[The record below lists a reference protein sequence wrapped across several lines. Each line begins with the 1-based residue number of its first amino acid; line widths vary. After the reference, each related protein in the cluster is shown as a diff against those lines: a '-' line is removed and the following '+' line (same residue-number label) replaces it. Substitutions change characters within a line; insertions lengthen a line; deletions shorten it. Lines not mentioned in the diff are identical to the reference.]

1 MLFGL
6 IFNLIAHDLINDKG
20 SIWVSVVLILV
31 KKQKKFYVYGYYN
44 LASLSFLSKTFEFL
58 LVSDHV
64 HYIQL
69 VLIFCNDSFTL

>member
-6 IFNLIAHDLINDKG
+6 IFNLIAHDLINDKR